1 MPTDEPTD
9 DQPPAGAEMTR
20 EEFLKVLPG
29 LVKDYQAL
37 PETLERISNIDLL
50 MIVGGT
56 GVGKTSIIKR
66 LGIPYVITD
75 TTRPIRP
82 DEINGSDYFF
92 RTDYAQL
99 AAEIKDRKFVQVNV
113 FPTGD
118 FYGTR
123 ASAYPELGLAVYA
136 VVSDKIA
143 EFRELGFNETTT
155 AFITPPT
162 FLEWMGRLDKY
173 NVERNQLAKRLE
185 EAKRSFY
192 FAINDAQTH
201 FILNE
206 NLDKAVDQAK
216 MLLVGTPDKD
226 RENTAREAAKKIYEE
241 LSFT

>member
-1 MPTDEPTD
+1 MQPD
-9 DQPPAGAEMTR
+9 DKIPPQDIQISR
-20 EEFLKVLPG
+20 EEFIKQLPE
-29 LVKDYQAL
+29 LLKDYKAL

-50 MIVGGT
+50 MIVGAT

-66 LGIPYVITD
+66 LGLPYVIAD

-82 DEINGSDYFF
+82 QEINGSDYFF
-92 RTDYAQL
+92 RTDYGQL
-99 AAEIKDRKFVQVNV
+99 AKEVKDRSFVQVNI

-136 VVSDKIA
+136 VVSNLISQM
-143 EFRELGFNETTT
+143 RGLGFSDTMT

-192 FAINDAQTH
+192 FAINDSQTH

-206 NLDKAVDQAK
+206 DLEKAVDQTK
-216 MLLVGTPDKD
+216 MLLVGTPDKE

>member
-1 MPTDEPTD
+1 MQGDED
-9 DQPPAGAEMTR
+9 NQPQSEMSR
-20 EEFLKVLPG
+20 EEFLKLLPD
-29 LVKDYQAL
+29 LLKDYQA
-37 PETLERISNIDLL
+37 PAEVLERISNIDLL

-56 GVGKTSIIKR
+56 GVGKTSTIKR

-92 RTDYAQL
+92 RTDYDQL
-99 AAEIKDRKFVQVNV
+99 ITEIKERKFVQVNI

-136 VVSDKIA
+136 VVADRIA
-143 EFRELGFNETTT
+143 QFRELGFNETIT
-155 AFITPPT
+155 AFITPPS
-162 FLEWMGRLDKY
+162 FLEWMSRLDKY

-185 EAKRSFY
+185 EAKRSFH
-192 FAINDAQTH
+192 FALNDSQTH

-206 NLDKAVDQAK
+206 NLDKAVEQTK
-216 MLLVGTPDKD
+216 MLLVGTPDKE
-226 RENTAREAAKKIYEE
+226 RETTARQAAQKIYDE